1 MLQVGLVVSPP
12 NEGHAVLRSPIPGF
26 VKPPPDC
33 QSVRSSHFLPMN
45 SIPYGGSQMMLPSV
59 PSPISFIFFGIP
71 SFIIIFMLLI
81 STILFTPFFIF
92 STYPDHHI
100 FFFSTSMM
108 SIIKKIRPRRCQLS
122 VPASSKKKIEKAA
135 SIKVD
140 GVILDLEDSVAPDQK
155 ESARHQII
163 DGLTQLNW
171 RASSISVRI
180 NATNTEWCH
189 QDIIELVSNC
199 SEKIATLIVPMVNTS
214 NDLLFVETL
223 MNQLAI
229 KHRRALEIGIEG
241 LIETVEG
248 LSNIDEIA
256 RSSDKLE
263 ALVLGMGDYAASQ
276 RMRINTI
283 GDVSS
288 EAGDIWQYPRYRLI
302 VACHANGIHPIDG
315 PYADIKDIAGLKLDT
330 KKTSLIGM
338 MGKWAIHPN
347 QVELANDLFTPKE
360 TTLVLT
366 LIAKSL
372 LVPSPEPFPYHNFT
386 PLI

>member
-1 MLQVGLVVSPP
+1 MK
-12 NEGHAVLRSPIPGF
+12 SPI
-26 VKPPPDC
+26 K
-33 QSVRSSHFLPMN
+33 R
-45 SIPYGGSQMMLPSV
+45 
-59 PSPISFIFFGIP
+59 
-71 SFIIIFMLLI
+71 
-81 STILFTPFFIF
+81 
-92 STYPDHHI
+92 
-100 FFFSTSMM
+100 
-108 SIIKKIRPRRCQLS
+108 IRPRRCQLS
-122 VPASSKKKIEKAA
+122 VPASSQKMIEKAS

-155 ESARHQII
+155 ASARYQII
-163 DGLTQLNW
+163 EGLKQLDW
-171 RASSISVRI
+171 KASSVSIRI
-180 NATNTEWCH
+180 NAATTQWCH

-229 KHRRALEIGIEG
+229 KHRSALEIGIEG

-248 LSNIDEIA
+248 LSNVDEIA
-256 RSSDKLE
+256 QSSEKLE

-315 PYADIKDIAGLKLDT
+315 PYADIKDITGLKLDS

-338 MGKWAIHPN
+338 MGKWAIHPDQVAPLTEAFTLGKDIISTAKKQKAAYEDGLSEGLGSVSVDGVMVDAANAKTIAELLALNELYEKTDSLSLEKPEN
-347 QVELANDLFTPKE
+347 Q
-360 TTLVLT
+360 
-366 LIAKSL
+366 
-372 LVPSPEPFPYHNFT
+372 
-386 PLI
+386 

>member
-1 MLQVGLVVSPP
+1 MKSP
-12 NEGHAVLRSPIPGF
+12 
-26 VKPPPDC
+26 
-33 QSVRSSHFLPMN
+33 
-45 SIPYGGSQMMLPSV
+45 
-59 PSPISFIFFGIP
+59 
-71 SFIIIFMLLI
+71 
-81 STILFTPFFIF
+81 
-92 STYPDHHI
+92 
-100 FFFSTSMM
+100 
-108 SIIKKIRPRRCQLS
+108 IKKIRPRRCQLS
-122 VPASSKKKIEKAA
+122 VPASSQKMIEKAS

-163 DGLTQLNW
+163 EGLKQLDW
-171 RASSISVRI
+171 KASSVSIRI
-180 NATNTEWCH
+180 NATTTQWCH

-214 NDLLFVETL
+214 DDLIFVETL
-223 MNQLAI
+223 INQLAI
-229 KHRRALEIGIEG
+229 KHSSATEIGIEG

-302 VACHANGIHPIDG
+302 VACHANGIDPVDG
-315 PYADIKDIAGLKLDT
+315 PYASIKDIAGLRKDS
-330 KKTSLIGM
+330 KKTALIGM
-338 MGKWAIHPN
+338 MGKWAIHPD
-347 QVELANDLFTPKE
+347 QVTPITQAFTPEKDIISTAKKQKTAYEKGLSEGLGSVSVDGVMVDAANAKSINDLLDLNE
-360 TTLVLT
+360 LYE
-366 LIAKSL
+366 AADS
-372 LVPSPEPFPYHNFT
+372 
-386 PLI
+386 

>member
-1 MLQVGLVVSPP
+1 MS
-12 NEGHAVLRSPIPGF
+12 
-26 VKPPPDC
+26 
-33 QSVRSSHFLPMN
+33 
-45 SIPYGGSQMMLPSV
+45 
-59 PSPISFIFFGIP
+59 
-71 SFIIIFMLLI
+71 
-81 STILFTPFFIF
+81 
-92 STYPDHHI
+92 
-100 FFFSTSMM
+100 

-122 VPASSKKKIEKAA
+122 VPASSKKMIEKAA
-135 SIKVD
+135 SMKVD

-163 DGLTQLNW
+163 DGLTQLDW
-171 RASSISVRI
+171 KASSVSIRI
-180 NATNTEWCH
+180 NATTTQWCH

-214 NDLLFVETL
+214 EELIFVETL
-223 MNQLAI
+223 INQLAI
-229 KHRRALEIGIEG
+229 KHSSATEIGIEG

-302 VACHANGIHPIDG
+302 VACHANGIDPVDG
-315 PYADIKDIAGLKLDT
+315 PYANIKDIAGLREDS
-330 KKTSLIGM
+330 KKTALIGM
-338 MGKWAIHPN
+338 MGKWAIHPD
-347 QVELANDLFTPKE
+347 QVTPITQAFTPEKDIISTAKKQKTAYEKGLSEGLGSVSVDGVMVDAANAKTINDLLDLNE
-360 TTLVLT
+360 LYE
-366 LIAKSL
+366 AADS
-372 LVPSPEPFPYHNFT
+372 
-386 PLI
+386 